1 MSGSPGG
8 PAQSP
13 VFILTTAR
21 SGSTLM
27 RLILDTHPELA
38 CPPETGVAS
47 ACGQLAKV
55 MGILDG
61 LFPPS
66 PAGARSIT
74 TAAGT
79 SIRELIDSRFAAY
92 ASSRGKQ
99 RWCDKSLDN
108 VLLADLLAQIW
119 PDAQFICMS
128 RHCMDVVASCIEAC
142 PWGLTAYGL
151 EQYAAQHPGNS
162 VAAVAAYWV
171 NTTGMIQAFRQ
182 KYPDRCHLVR
192 YEDLVTDAE
201 QIIAELITFLGI
213 RQDPGVTVR
222 CFQHA
227 HDGGG
232 PGDEKIWFTDSI
244 GAQSL
249 GRGVQVP
256 VTAIPSPML
265 AFINEQLTNLGYRTV
280 PPDWNALPELT
291 DPRSSYRVTRRNG
304 PVRSATAAGVWT
316 DVARRLAGIS
326 DEKMADIVQRWPQ
339 FAGRA
344 LGIEIYDAAIGARKF
359 YITLDEVRGG
369 KLADEA
375 AAWEEDCER
384 VIGNAGSWAAALN
397 GASNFFTEFVHGRLR
412 VVNGPQ
418 TLTLRPGALHVI
430 AELLECSALDIP

>member
-1 MSGSPGG
+1 MSGSSGR
-8 PAQSP
+8 AAESP

-38 CPPETGVAS
+38 SPPETGVAS

-61 LFPPS
+61 MFPPG
-66 PAGARSIT
+66 PAGTRSIT
-74 TAAGT
+74 TASGA
-79 SIRELIDSRFAAY
+79 SIRELIDGAFGAY
-92 ASSRGKQ
+92 AASRGKQ

-108 VLLADLLAQIW
+108 VMLADLLAQIW
-119 PDAQFICMS
+119 PGAQFICMS

-201 QIIAELITFLGI
+201 RTVAELLAFLGV
-213 RQDPGVTVR
+213 RQDPGITQR
-222 CFQHA
+222 CFDHA

-232 PGDEKIWFTDSI
+232 PGDEKVWFTGRI
-244 GAQSL
+244 GTQSL

-256 VTAIPSPML
+256 VTALPPPML
-265 AFINEQLTNLGYRTV
+265 AAINDTLTSLGYRPV
-280 PPDWNALPELT
+280 QPNWNALPEFT
-291 DPRSSYRVTRRNG
+291 DPRSRPAVPQDG
-304 PVRSATAAGVWT
+304 PLPAASPDGIWT
-316 DVARRLAGIS
+316 DVARRLAGLS
-326 DEKMADIVQRWPQ
+326 DEKRAEIAQRWPH
-339 FAGRA
+339 FAGQA
-344 LGIEIYDAAIGARKF
+344 LGIEIYGPGMEAQRF
-359 YITLDEVRGG
+359 CITLDKVGG
-369 KLADEA
+369 DKPAGPA
-375 AAWEEDCER
+375 PAWEEDFER
-384 VIGNAGSWAAALN
+384 VIGNAESWAAALN
-397 GASNFFTEFVHGRLR
+397 GTSNFFTEFVHGRLR
-412 VVNGPQ
+412 VVNGA
-418 TLTLRPGALHVI
+418 TSVTIRPGALHVI
-430 AELLECSALDIP
+430 AELLGSPNLTAA

>member
-8 PAQSP
+8 PQSP

-27 RLILDTHPELA
+27 RLILDTHPELT

-61 LFPPS
+61 LFPPG

-79 SIRELIDSRFAAY
+79 SIRELIDGCFSGY

-162 VAAVAAYWV
+162 VAAVCAYWV
-171 NTTGMIQAFRQ
+171 NTTGMIQAFQQ
-182 KYPDRCHLVR
+182 KYPARCHLVR

-201 QIIAELITFLGI
+201 QTVAELFTFLGV
-213 RQDPGVTVR
+213 RQDPGITVR

-232 PGDEKIWFTDSI
+232 PGDEKIWFTGSI

-265 AFINEQLTNLGYRTV
+265 SFINEQLTTLGYRPV
-280 PPDWNALPELT
+280 PPDWNALPEFS
-291 DPRSSYRVTRRNG
+291 DPRISYPAARQNG
-304 PVRSATAAGVWT
+304 SPPSASTGGIWT
-316 DVARRLAGIS
+316 DVARRLADVS
-326 DEKMADIVQRWPQ
+326 NEKRTEIIQRWPQ
-339 FAGRA
+339 FAGRT
-344 LGIEIYDAAIGARKF
+344 LGIEIYDTGIEAQRF
-359 YITLDEVRGG
+359 RITLDG
-369 KLADEA
+369 LADEA

-397 GASNFFTEFVHGRLR
+397 GTSNFFTEFVHGRLR
-412 VVNGPQ
+412 VVNGSQ
-418 TLTLRPGALHVI
+418 TVTIRPGTLHVI
-430 AELLECSALDIP
+430 AELLGTPNVTAASGSARN